1 MKNIPVNSL
10 ALQWLGLSV
19 LTAEAWALSLVR
31 ELRSHKQQHGQ
42 KKKKKKNSNLG
53 RRIENETSKA
63 KNGSIYY
70 IETF

>member
-42 KKKKKKNSNLG
+42 KKKKNSNLG

-70 IETF
+70 IKTF

>member
-1 MKNIPVNSL
+1 MIKNIPVNSL

-19 LTAEAWALSLVR
+19 FTVEAWALSLVR
-31 ELRSHKQQHGQ
+31 ELRSHKQQHGPPQ
-42 KKKKKKNSNLG
+42 KKSNLG

-70 IETF
+70 IKIF